1 VRWPAAFALLLAA
14 CGAGEQVTAIDGSSA
29 QRFAQTTEA
38 ARNDLPVADRLD
50 YDRALASVGTRRFAD
65 DDKAALARTT
75 FNGMTAEQVVADYR
89 ARQR

>member
-1 VRWPAAFALLLAA
+1 MRWSAALALLLAA
-14 CGAGEQVTAIDGSSA
+14 CGGEQATTIDGSSPE
-29 QRFAQTTEA
+29 RFAQTTQA
-38 ARNDLPVADRLD
+38 ARGDLPVADRLD

-75 FNGMTAEQVVADYR
+75 FDGMTAAQVVADHR

>member
-1 VRWPAAFALLLAA
+1 MRSPTALALLLTA
-14 CGAGEQVTAIDGSSA
+14 CGGEQATAIDGSSPE
-29 QRFAQTTEA
+29 RFAQTTQA
-38 ARNDLPVADRLD
+38 ARNDLPVAERLN

-75 FNGMTAEQVVADYR
+75 FDGMTAAEVVADYR